1 MKNRIPPILTI
12 LVIGLILAACGSS
25 QATPATS
32 GVIAAGNDV
41 SNLTVSEK
49 LAIGTLKLKDT
60 GQAVDA
66 TQAAAL
72 LPLWKAAQSLSSS
85 DTISSKE
92 MDALYVQIQ
101 DTMTADQMK
110 SINAMEFTSDDL
122 DQLMSD
128 LGVGAGAETSSTSST
143 GSSSSGMPSGGSGM
157 PPDAGGMPVGGDA
170 GGFTPPS
177 SASNQSGSSTGQSP
191 TQVSP
196 VNVFIEPLITMLKE
210 KAASLSG

>member
-49 LAIGTLKLKDT
+49 LAIGTLKLE
-60 GQAVDA
+60 VDA
-66 TQAAAL
+66 TLAAAL

-128 LGVGAGAETSSTSST
+128 LGVGAGAETPSTSST

>member
-1 MKNRIPPILTI
+1 MKTRTIPLLMILAA
-12 LVIGLILAACGSS
+12 GLLLAACGSNQS
-25 QATPATS
+25 APAPS
-32 GVIAAGNDV
+32 GVIAVGRDS

-49 LAIGTLKLKDT
+49 LAIGILKLEDT
-60 GQAVDA
+60 GQSVDA
-66 TQAAAL
+66 AQAAAL

-85 DTISSKE
+85 ETISSKE
-92 MDALYVQIQ
+92 MDALYTQIQ

-110 SINAMEFTSDDL
+110 SINAMEFTSDDF

-128 LGVGAGAETSSTSST
+128 LGVGAGSVAPSASST
-143 GSSSSGMPSGGSGM
+143 GRSSAGMPVGGFEM

-177 SASNQSGSSTGQSP
+177 SASDQSGSSNGQP
-191 TQVSP
+191 TTQVSP
-196 VNVFIEPLITMLKE
+196 VNVFIEPLITILKE